1 MAQLERYRFV
11 RCTAGSVTK
20 WTWISLDQ
28 LEKIKQARQF
38 SGKIG
43 DTTSKHWRL
52 REQTSLEIDG
62 YLLPYILESTK
73 NDENSSSDV
82 EEYDRGD

>member
-1 MAQLERYRFV
+1 MAQLKRYRFV

-28 LEKIKQARQF
+28 LEIVKKQRQF

-43 DTTSKHWRL
+43 NTESKHWVL
-52 REQTSLEIDG
+52 REETSLEVDQW
-62 YLLPYILESTK
+62 LLPYILES
-73 NDENSSSDV
+73 NNNEESSADV
-82 EEYDRGD
+82 EEYD